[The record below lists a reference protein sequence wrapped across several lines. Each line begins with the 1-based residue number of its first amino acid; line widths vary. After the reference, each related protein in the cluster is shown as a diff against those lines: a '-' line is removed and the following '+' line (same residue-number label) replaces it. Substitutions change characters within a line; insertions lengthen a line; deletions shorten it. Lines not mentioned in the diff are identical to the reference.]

1 MYANVLIEY
10 GAKVLDKTFTYKI
23 PNNLNVIVGNK
34 VKVLFSNK
42 EINGIVVSI
51 EKKSLIDNVNE
62 IISVVNKEIHLN
74 DELIKLGYFIK
85 ENTFCT
91 LIKAYQTMLPSSL
104 KVNKQRQ
111 LEKYDQFLKL
121 NKEKIEILKYID
133 NNKRSKTK
141 ISILNRLLN
150 NETINKNDVSL
161 VYKELLNENLIKLV
175 NIRNYRIDTNIKKK
189 KEYKLTDLQKN
200 VVNNIELEKNNTYL
214 LHGITGSGKTIIY
227 IDLIKK
233 VINSKKTAILLVPE
247 ISLTTQMVNRLYDS
261 FGNDVAILHSGLS
274 EGEKYDEYTKI
285 NDGRVNVVVG
295 TRSAIFAPLKEIGII
310 IIDEEH
316 SSTYKQESNPRYNA
330 VDIAKWRS
338 SYNNCPLI
346 LGSATPSLE
355 SFERAKKGVYKL
367 LLLKERVANYSLPTV
382 DIVDMKESFK
392 KGNSILSDELKT
404 NIVNTLDKKEQVLL
418 LLNRRGY
425 STIVSCQSCGYT
437 YKCPHC
443 EITLTYHKSKNSL
456 RCHYC
461 GYTKILNN
469 ICPNCKEDAIR
480 SFGTGTE
487 KVESE
492 LNKLFP
498 SYRILRMDRDTT
510 TEKGSHKKYID
521 LISENKVD
529 IIVGTQMISKGL
541 DFPSISLVGVINA
554 DESLNIPDFRSNEK
568 TFSLLN
574 QVSGRAGRSGI
585 ESKVILQTFNPDNV
599 LFNFVKNNDYESFYN
614 YEMNIRHKL
623 NYPPYY
629 YLVGIKICSKN
640 YDIASSNATKIYNY
654 LKNNIGN
661 NSIILGPSTAN
672 IFKLNNIYRFQIIIK
687 YKHDDK
693 LFNSIMFIDNMY
705 VNNKDLYL
713 EIDNN
718 PISI

>member
-10 GAKVLDKTFTYKI
+10 GVKLLDRTFTYKI
-23 PNNLNVIVGNK
+23 PSDLDVVVGNK

-42 EINGIVVSI
+42 VISGIVVSI
-51 EKKSLIDNVNE
+51 TKYTTINNVNE

-74 DELIKLGYFIK
+74 EELIELGNYIK

-104 KVNKQRQ
+104 KINKKNN

-121 NKEKIEILKYID
+121 NKDKNEVIKYIND
-133 NNKRSKTK
+133 NKRSKTK
-141 ISILNRLLN
+141 ISILSRLLN
-150 NETINKNDVSL
+150 NEIINKNSVSI
-161 VYKELLNENLIKLV
+161 VYKDLLKDNIIKIES
-175 NIRNYRIDTNIKKK
+175 IRNYRINNSINKKV
-189 KEYKLTDLQKN
+189 EYKLTEKQSGI
-200 VVNNIELEKNNTYL
+200 VNTIELNKNNVYL

-233 VINSKKTAILLVPE
+233 VIDNDKKAILLVPE
-247 ISLTTQMVNRLYDS
+247 ISLTTQMVNRLYNS

-285 NDGRVNVVVG
+285 NDGLVNVVVG
-295 TRSAIFAPLKEIGII
+295 TRSAIFAPIKNIGII

-330 VDIAKWRS
+330 IDVAKWRA

-355 SFERAKKGVYKL
+355 SFARAKKGVYKL
-367 LLLKERVANYSLPTV
+367 LSLNERIGNYNLPLV
-382 DIVDMKESFK
+382 NIIDMKESFK
-392 KGNSILSDELKT
+392 KGNNILSDELKSC
-404 NIVNTLDKKEQVLL
+404 IIDTLNKKEQVLL

-469 ICPNCKEDAIR
+469 ICPNCNEDAIR

-487 KVESE
+487 KVETE
-492 LNKLFP
+492 LNKIFLNA
-498 SYRILRMDRDTT
+498 RVLRMDRDTT
-510 TEKGSHKKYID
+510 IKKGSHKKYID
-521 LISENKVD
+521 LISEKKVD
-529 IIVGTQMISKGL
+529 IIIGTQMISKGL
-541 DFPSISLVGVINA
+541 DFPNISLVGVINA

-574 QVSGRAGRSGI
+574 QVSGRAGRSGLN
-585 ESKVILQTFNPDNV
+585 SKVVFQTFNPDNIIFKF
-599 LFNFVKNNDYESFYN
+599 LKENDYVSFYN

-623 NYPPYY
+623 KYPPYY
-629 YLVGIKICSKN
+629 YLIGIKICSKD

-654 LKNNIGN
+654 LKNNIN
-661 NSIILGPSTAN
+661 DSIILGPSTAN

-693 LFNSIMFIDNMY
+693 LFSSIRFIDEMY
-705 VNNKDLYL
+705 INNKDLYL